1 MEDGILKNLERKELQ
16 NTLTLKRKQKT
27 TVETLP
33 GKKALSYSSMEK
45 MVKSKEKIPTET
57 IRFHQKADN
66 MSKKAITQSEIN
78 NIVWKACD
86 TFRGV
91 IDPSQYKDY
100 ILTMLF
106 VKYVSDVWKDK
117 KNFYAEKY
125 KGDEIRVQRALRNER
140 FQLPDTCT
148 FDYLFENRNAANV
161 GELINTALESME
173 DANRSKLERVFRN
186 IDFNSE
192 ANLGQTKDRNRR
204 LKNLLV
210 DFSALDLQPSH
221 LEDNDV
227 IGDAYEYLIEKFAS
241 DAGKKAGEFYT
252 PAQVSKLL
260 AKLLNPQPGD
270 RIIDPACGSGSL
282 LIKLAKQVG
291 SKNFSLYGQEI
302 NGSTWALARMNMFL
316 HEIDDATIE
325 WGDTLNNPKLLE
337 EDSLLK
343 GNIVGAN
350 PPFSL
355 DKWGA
360 DNAISDQFSRFHR
373 GIPPKSKG
381 DYAFVSHMIESTY
394 HDTGRVGVILPHGVL
409 FRGSSEGKIRQQLI
423 EENLLEAVIGLPA
436 NLFYGTGIPA
446 TILIFNRAKGENKD
460 ILFIDASEGYESG
473 TNQNRLRD
481 RDIDKIVN
489 TYRAFQEAAPLTT
502 EEGKELEEK
511 FAYRAT
517 VKEVSENDYNI
528 NIPRYVDTFE
538 EDEEID
544 IPDTQRNISALKKE
558 LVAVEDQMNNYLKQL
573 GF

>member
-1 MEDGILKNLERKELQ
+1 MEDGTPKNQERREHPDTSTPKRKRKSTAGTFRDEKDRNSTSTEKMAKFKER
-16 NTLTLKRKQKT
+16 TLTET
-27 TVETLP
+27 TP
-33 GKKALSYSSMEK
+33 S
-45 MVKSKEKIPTET
+45 
-57 IRFHQKADN
+57 RQKAEH
-66 MSKKAITQSEIN
+66 MSRRPISQNEIN

-140 FQLPDTCT
+140 FQMPENGT
-148 FDYLFENRNAANV
+148 FDFLYEHRNEANL
-161 GELINTALESME
+161 GELIDVALDKLE
-173 DANRSKLERVFRN
+173 DANRSKLEGVFRN
-186 IDFNSE
+186 ISFNSE

-221 LEDNDV
+221 LENNDV
-227 IGDAYEYLIEKFAS
+227 IGDSYEYLIEKFAS

-252 PAQVSKLL
+252 PSQVSKLL
-260 AKLLNPQPGD
+260 AKLINPQPGD

-282 LIKLAKQVG
+282 LIKTAREVG
-291 SKNFSLYGQEI
+291 SNNFSLYGQEV

-316 HEIDDATIE
+316 HEIDNAQIE
-325 WGDTLNNPKLLE
+325 WGDTLNNPRLI
-337 EDSLLK
+337 EDDNLLK
-343 GNIVGAN
+343 GNIVVAN

-360 DNAISDQFSRFHR
+360 DNAVADQFNRFHR

-409 FRGSSEGKIRQQLI
+409 FRGSSEGKIRRQLI

-446 TILIFNRAKGENKD
+446 TILIFNKSKNENKD

-481 RDIDKIVN
+481 TDIDKIVN
-489 TYRAFQEAAPLTT
+489 TYRAFQRATPLTT
-502 EEGKELEEK
+502 EEGEVIEDR

-517 VKEVSENDYNI
+517 LGEVQENEFNL

-538 EDEEID
+538 EEEEVD
-544 IPDTQRNISALKKE
+544 IPATQRNISELKKQLAE
-558 LVAVEDQMNNYLKQL
+558 VEGQMSEYLTEL